1 MTLWQKHRA
10 CDRCSSQVKNETR
23 EDQLKAANVFIALV
37 LVAAALVTTRPVSAQ
52 QFNLRAAHYFKDDH
66 PWNKGLLY
74 FAKRV
79 DEDSKGRIK
88 IDIFN
93 GGILGSEA
101 QTLQFVKDG
110 SLDLVISD
118 PSAGAPFAKELD
130 FFALPFLFRD
140 YAHWQAALDGEPG
153 KTYAQLIEAKTGLKI
168 IGYWGGSS
176 RNVLS
181 TKKPVNSIEDLKGFR
196 LRLISSPLKVNAWK
210 AVGTVPTPIA
220 FMETYLAM
228 KSGVVDGMENES
240 VAVREM
246 KFYEPAPFIA
256 RTEHEFTVRPLF
268 ISKKTFDKLPPD
280 LQQIVVKAA
289 LDATVIERKAEL
301 EANVAAEAEMRD
313 KLGVKFNTIDK
324 EPFKAATK
332 PVIAEFAQKM
342 ELTDLLGSIDA
353 IK

>member
-1 MTLWQKHRA
+1 MNIK
-10 CDRCSSQVKNETR
+10 D
-23 EDQLKAANVFIALV
+23 I
-37 LVAAALVTTRPVSAQ
+37 AAALAFAAAAFAVASSPASAQ
-52 QFNLRAAHYFKDDH
+52 QTLRAAHYFKEDH
-66 PWNKGLLY
+66 PWNKGLVF
-74 FAKRV
+74 FASCV
-79 DEDSKGRIK
+79 DGASKGRLK

-130 FFALPFLFRD
+130 FFALPFLFRNYD
-140 YAHWQAALDGEPG
+140 HWKAALDGEPG
-153 KTYAQLIEAKTGLKI
+153 TAYAKLIETKTGLKI
-168 IGYWGGSS
+168 IGYWGGST

-268 ISKKTFDKLPPD
+268 ISKKTFDKLPQD
-280 LQQIVVKAA
+280 LQQIVLKSAQE
-289 LDATVIERKAEL
+289 ATAVERSD
-301 EANVAAEAEMRD
+301 ANVAAEAEMQG

-324 EPFKAATK
+324 EPFKATTK
-332 PVIAEFAQKM
+332 PVIAEFAKTM
-342 ELTDLLGSIDA
+342 ELTELLSSIDA
-353 IK
+353 VK

>member
-1 MTLWQKHRA
+1 MNLTKFA
-10 CDRCSSQVKNETR
+10 T
-23 EDQLKAANVFIALV
+23 ALIV
-37 LVAAALVTTRPVSAQ
+37 ATAMAAAIASSASAQ
-52 QFNLRAAHYFKDDH
+52 QINLRAAHYFKDDH
-66 PWNKGLLY
+66 PWHKGLMF

-79 DEDSKGRIK
+79 DEETKGRVK
-88 IDIFN
+88 VDIFN

-110 SLDLVISD
+110 SLDFVISD

-130 FFALPFLFRD
+130 FFALPFMFRN

-153 KTYAQLIEAKTGLKI
+153 NNYAKLIESKTGLKI
-168 IGYWGGSS
+168 LGYWGGSI

-181 TKKPVNSIEDLKGFR
+181 TKKAINSMADLKGFR

-240 VAVREM
+240 VAVLDM
-246 KFYEPAPFIA
+246 KFYEPAPYIA
-256 RTEHEFTVRPLF
+256 RTEHEFTVRPF
-268 ISKKTFDKLPPD
+268 FMSSKTFDKLSPD
-280 LQQIVVKAA
+280 LQAAVVKAA
-289 LDATVIERKAEL
+289 KEATAVERNAEV
-301 EANVAAEAEMRD
+301 EANKNAEVQMES

-324 EPFKAATK
+324 EPFKEATK
-332 PVIAEFAQKM
+332 PVIAEFAKTM
-342 ELTDLLGSIDA
+342 GLSDLLASIDA
-353 IK
+353 VK

>member
-1 MTLWQKHRA
+1 MKITNA
-10 CDRCSSQVKNETR
+10 I
-23 EDQLKAANVFIALV
+23 IALA
-37 LVAAALVTTRPVSAQ
+37 LVAISASIVSLPASAQ
-52 QFNLRAAHYFKDDH
+52 SFAFRAAHYFKEDH
-66 PWNKGLLY
+66 PWNKALVF

-79 DEDSKGRIK
+79 DEESKGRIK

-93 GGILGSEA
+93 GGLLGSEA

-130 FFALPFLFRD
+130 FFALPFLFRN

-153 KTYAQLIEAKTGLKI
+153 KAYAQLIEGKTGLKI
-168 IGYWGGSS
+168 IGYWGGST

-181 TKKPVNSIEDLKGFR
+181 TKKPINGIDDLKGFR

-268 ISKKTFDKLPPD
+268 ISKKTFDKLPAD
-280 LQQIVVKAA
+280 LQQIVVKCAQE
-289 LDATVIERKAEL
+289 ATVLERSTEV
-301 EANVAAEAEMRD
+301 EANVSAEAEMQG
-313 KLGVKFNTIDK
+313 KLGVKFNAIDK

-332 PVIAEFAQKM
+332 PVIADFAKTM
-342 ELTDLLGSIDA
+342 ELTELLNSIDA
-353 IK
+353 VKP

>member
-1 MTLWQKHRA
+1 MKTTNA
-10 CDRCSSQVKNETR
+10 I
-23 EDQLKAANVFIALV
+23 IALA
-37 LVAAALVTTRPVSAQ
+37 LVAISASSVSRPASAQ
-52 QFNLRAAHYFKDDH
+52 SFTFRAAHYFKEDH
-66 PWNKGLLY
+66 PWNKALVF

-79 DEDSKGRIK
+79 DEESKGRIK

-93 GGILGSEA
+93 GGMLGSEA

-130 FFALPFLFRD
+130 FFALPFLFRN

-153 KTYAQLIEAKTGLKI
+153 KAYARLIEGKTGLKI
-168 IGYWGGSS
+168 IGYWGGST

-181 TKKPVNSIEDLKGFR
+181 TKKPINGIDDLKGFR

-268 ISKKTFDKLPPD
+268 ISKKTFDKLPAD
-280 LQQIVVKAA
+280 LQQIVVKCAQE
-289 LDATVIERKAEL
+289 ATVLERSTEVD
-301 EANVAAEAEMRD
+301 ANVSAEAEMQG
-313 KLGVKFNTIDK
+313 KLGVKFNAIDK

-332 PVIAEFAQKM
+332 PVIADFAKTM
-342 ELTDLLGSIDA
+342 ELTELLNSIDA
-353 IK
+353 VKP

>member
-1 MTLWQKHRA
+1 MKITNA
-10 CDRCSSQVKNETR
+10 I
-23 EDQLKAANVFIALV
+23 IALA
-37 LVAAALVTTRPVSAQ
+37 LIAASASIVSRPASAQ
-52 QFNLRAAHYFKDDH
+52 SFTFRAAHYFKEDH
-66 PWNKGLLY
+66 PWNKALVF

-79 DEDSKGRIK
+79 DDESKGRIK

-93 GGILGSEA
+93 GGLLGSEA

-130 FFALPFLFRD
+130 FFALPFLFRN

-153 KTYAQLIEAKTGLKI
+153 KAYAQLIEGKTGLKI
-168 IGYWGGSS
+168 IGYWGGST

-181 TKKPVNSIEDLKGFR
+181 TKKPINSIDDLKGFR

-268 ISKKTFDKLPPD
+268 ISKKSFDKLPAD
-280 LQQIVVKAA
+280 LQQIVVKCAQE
-289 LDATVIERKAEL
+289 ATVLERSTEV
-301 EANVAAEAEMRD
+301 EANVSAEAEMQG
-313 KLGVKFNTIDK
+313 KLGVKFNVIDK

-332 PVIAEFAQKM
+332 PVIADFAKSM
-342 ELTDLLGSIDA
+342 ELTELLNSIDA
-353 IK
+353 VK

>member
-1 MTLWQKHRA
+1 MKL
-10 CDRCSSQVKNETR
+10 KN
-23 EDQLKAANVFIALV
+23 LAIALTFAA
-37 LVAAALVTTRPVSAQ
+37 VALSTTAPEALAQ
-52 QFNLRAAHYFKDDH
+52 QYTLRAAHYFKADH
-66 PWNKGLLY
+66 PWNKGLVY
-74 FAKRV
+74 FAQRV
-79 DEDSKGRIK
+79 DEESNGRVK

-118 PSAGAPFAKELD
+118 PSAGSIFAKELD
-130 FFALPFLFRD
+130 FFALPFLFRS
-140 YAHWQAALDGEPG
+140 YAHWQAALDGAPG
-153 KTYAQLIEAKTGLKI
+153 KTYADLIEAKTGLKI
-168 IGYWGGSS
+168 LAYWGGSS

-181 TKKPVNSIEDLKGFR
+181 TKKPVNSIADLKGFR

-240 VAVREM
+240 VAVLDM
-246 KFYEPAPFIA
+246 KFYEPAPYIA

-280 LQQIVVKAA
+280 LQQVIVKAA
-289 LDATVIERKAEL
+289 QEATPVERKAE
-301 EANVAAEAEMRD
+301 ADATVAAETQMQD
-313 KLGVKFNTIDK
+313 KLNVKFNTIDK

-332 PVIAEFAQKM
+332 PVIAEFANSM
-342 ELTDLLGSIDA
+342 GLTGLLASIDA
-353 IK
+353 VK

>member
-1 MTLWQKHRA
+1 MKITNA
-10 CDRCSSQVKNETR
+10 I
-23 EDQLKAANVFIALV
+23 IALA
-37 LVAAALVTTRPVSAQ
+37 LIAASASIVSRPASAQ
-52 QFNLRAAHYFKDDH
+52 SFTFRAAHYFKEDH
-66 PWNKGLLY
+66 PWNKALVF

-79 DEDSKGRIK
+79 DEESKGRIK

-93 GGILGSEA
+93 GGLLGSEA

-130 FFALPFLFRD
+130 FFALPFLFRN

-153 KTYAQLIEAKTGLKI
+153 KAYAQLIEGKTGLKI
-168 IGYWGGSS
+168 IGYWGGST

-181 TKKPVNSIEDLKGFR
+181 TKKPINSIDDLKGFR

-268 ISKKTFDKLPPD
+268 ISKKTFDKLPAD
-280 LQQIVVKAA
+280 LQQIVVKCAQE
-289 LDATVIERKAEL
+289 ATVLERSTEV
-301 EANVAAEAEMRD
+301 EANVSAEAEMQG
-313 KLGVKFNTIDK
+313 KLGVKFNVIDK

-332 PVIAEFAQKM
+332 PVIADFAKSM
-342 ELTDLLGSIDA
+342 ELTELLNSIDA
-353 IK
+353 VK

>member
-1 MTLWQKHRA
+1 MKI
-10 CDRCSSQVKNETR
+10 K
-23 EDQLKAANVFIALV
+23 NVFVALV
-37 LVAAALVTTRPVSAQ
+37 FVSAASSIATPQAFAQ
-52 QFNLRAAHYFKDDH
+52 QFNLRAAHYFKEDH
-66 PWNKGLLY
+66 PWNKGLVL
-74 FAKRV
+74 FARRV
-79 DEDSKGRIK
+79 DEESKGRIK

-130 FFALPFLFRD
+130 FFALPFLFRN

-153 KTYAQLIEAKTGLKI
+153 KAYAKLIEDKADLKI
-168 IGYWGGSS
+168 IGYWGGST

-181 TKKPVNSIEDLKGFR
+181 TKKPINSIDDLKGFR

-280 LQQIVVKAA
+280 LQLVVIKSAQE
-289 LDATVIERKAEL
+289 ATVVERKAEV
-301 EANVAAEAEMRD
+301 EANVAAEADMQG

-324 EPFKAATK
+324 EPFKTVTK
-332 PVIAEFAQKM
+332 PVIADFAKSM
-342 ELTDLLGSIDA
+342 GLTELLSSIDA
-353 IK
+353 VQ

>member
-1 MTLWQKHRA
+1 M
-10 CDRCSSQVKNETR
+10 KNGEG
-23 EDQLKAANVFIALV
+23 QLQIRTIIIALG
-37 LVAAALVTTRPVSAQ
+37 LATAALGMVPPAFGQ
-52 QFNLRAAHYFKDDH
+52 QFSLRAAHYFKEDH
-66 PWNKGLLY
+66 PWNKGLTH

-79 DEDSKGRIK
+79 DEESKGRIK

-130 FFALPFLFRD
+130 FFALPFLFRN

-153 KTYAQLIEAKTGLKI
+153 KAYARLIETKTGLKI
-168 IGYWGGSS
+168 IGYWGGST

-181 TKKPVNSIEDLKGFR
+181 TKKPINSIEDLKGFR

-210 AVGTVPTPIA
+210 AAGTIPTPIA

-246 KFYEPAPFIA
+246 KFYEPAPYIA

-280 LQQIVVKAA
+280 LQQIVLKCAQE
-289 LDATVIERKAEL
+289 ATVLERSAEVD
-301 EANVAAEAEMRD
+301 ANVAAEADMQG
-313 KLGVKFNTIDK
+313 KLGVKFNAIDK
-324 EPFKAATK
+324 EPFKTVTK
-332 PVIAEFAQKM
+332 PVIADFARSM
-342 ELTDLLGSIDA
+342 ELTELLTSIDA
-353 IK
+353 VK

>member
-1 MTLWQKHRA
+1 MGLNKISLT
-10 CDRCSSQVKNETR
+10 
-23 EDQLKAANVFIALV
+23 
-37 LVAAALVTTRPVSAQ
+37 LVTLAAVASSAVLAPAHAQ
-52 QFNLRAAHYFKDDH
+52 QVTMRAAHYFKEDH
-66 PWNKGLLY
+66 PWQKGIAL

-79 DEDSKGRIK
+79 DEETKGRVK

-101 QTLQFVKDG
+101 QTMQFVKDG

-118 PSAGAPFAKELD
+118 PSAGSTFAKELD
-130 FFALPFLFRD
+130 FFALPFMFRD

-153 KTYAQLIEAKTGLKI
+153 KNYAALIEAKTGLKI
-168 IGYWGGSS
+168 IGYWGGSI

-181 TKKPVNSIEDLKGFR
+181 TKKPVTSIDDLKGFR

-268 ISKKTFDKLPPD
+268 MSKKSFDKLAPD
-280 LQQIVVKAA
+280 LQAAVLKAA
-289 LDATVIERKAEL
+289 QEATVFERKAEV
-301 EANVAAEAEMRD
+301 EANQSAEADMAN
-313 KLGVKFNTIDK
+313 KLGVKFNNIDK
-324 EPFKAATK
+324 EPFKTATK

-342 ELTDLLGSIDA
+342 ELSDLLASID
-353 IK
+353 KVK

>member
-1 MTLWQKHRA
+1 MKTRHVTLA
-10 CDRCSSQVKNETR
+10 
-23 EDQLKAANVFIALV
+23 LAFAAAATI
-37 LVAAALVTTRPVSAQ
+37 AAALPASAQ
-52 QFNLRAAHYFKDDH
+52 QFTLRAAHYFKEDH
-66 PWNKGLLY
+66 PWNKGLVY

-79 DEDSKGRIK
+79 DEESKGRVK

-101 QTLQFVKDG
+101 QTMQFVKDG

-130 FFALPFLFRD
+130 FFALPFLFRS
-140 YAHWQAALDGEPG
+140 YEHWQAALDGEPG
-153 KTYAQLIEAKTGLKI
+153 KKFAALVEDKTGIKI
-168 IGYWGGSS
+168 LAYWGGSS

-181 TKKPVNSIEDLKGFR
+181 TKKPINAMSDLQGFR
-196 LRLISSPLKVNAWK
+196 LRLITSPLKVNVWK

-246 KFYEPAPFIA
+246 KFYEPAPYIA

-268 ISKKTFDKLPPD
+268 MSKKTYDKLPPD
-280 LQQIVVKAA
+280 LQQVIVKAA
-289 LDATVIERKAEL
+289 QEATPVERKAEV
-301 EANVAAEAEMRD
+301 EANVSADTEMKD

-332 PVIAEFAQKM
+332 PVILEFANSM
-342 ELTDLLGSIDA
+342 GLSDLYASIDA
-353 IK
+353 VK